1 MCPFTF
7 LLQYLVYLFIYFFYC
22 FQKRSLILK
31 NTSAKPSI
39 PLGLSMVSRASCITG
54 VRFSARAKPTI
65 VAKKEG
71 VSSIKCSLLVVKT
84 DAIQGEL
91 FNPLHHGIGD
101 YVLLTAPYAL
111 KMTLTWRHCL
121 TVTSFF
127 SW

>member
-54 VRFSARAKPTI
+54 VRFSARTKPTI

-71 VSSIKCSLLVVKT
+71 VSSIKMLFISSEDRCKT
-84 DAIQGEL
+84 G
-91 FNPLHHGIGD
+91 G
-101 YVLLTAPYAL
+101 
-111 KMTLTWRHCL
+111 TL
-121 TVTSFF
+121 
-127 SW
+127 